1 MRREKKQMKRVFL
14 IDTENVGCS
23 FVDQPGL
30 KKLTTSDV
38 IYVFHN
44 TIRGND
50 LSKKITDALCNIK
63 ATVKKIYL
71 TSANKNAMDFGLMC
85 ELGQMM
91 KENGNNCEYY
101 IVSNDRAFEVATD
114 IAKSN
119 GITTKVRRIPTLD
132 YAYDEEG
139 RIRAEE
145 EAIRQLLPEK
155 FSKRVVKTVQQGFD
169 ASKTKAEFIV
179 FIHHHLWYDRK
190 EILQMVDKLA
200 DDKYQIAKV
209 C

>member
-1 MRREKKQMKRVFL
+1 M
-14 IDTENVGCS
+14 
-23 FVDQPGL
+23 
-30 KKLTTSDV
+30 
-38 IYVFHN
+38 
-44 TIRGND
+44 
-50 LSKKITDALCNIK
+50 KKIFFIDIENIGKAFIEPAVKNLTISDELVLFNNRIRRQDFSQAILDGLSRIK
-63 ATVKKIYL
+63 ATVKKVYL
-71 TSANKNAMDFGLMC
+71 ESANKNAMDFGIMMT
-85 ELGQMM
+85 LGQKMQ
-91 KENGNNCEYY
+91 ENGNNCEYY

-132 YAYDEEG
+132 FAYDEEG

-145 EAIRQLLPEK
+145 EEIRQLLPEK

-169 ASKTKAEFIV
+169 ASKTKEEFIV

-190 EILQMVDKLA
+190 EILQMVDKLVN
-200 DDKYQIAKV
+200 DKYQIAKV